1 MEIES
6 LKRLCVLSLSC
17 LIFAG
22 PYFLEIDGKE
32 ASSKKSSE
40 TNEDLLDFEDEQDAK
55 KNNDFESILDT
66 KTVKIKKSLGLFDQE
81 DGKEIKEIE
90 VNSVNFVKLPEK
102 AGEIFIPEPK
112 YADVQMLSDNSMYIM
127 GLEPGITALIVN
139 NRKGKTILNYEVR
152 VTYALSAAKKMI
164 KELYPDTNVEILPL
178 GDSVV
183 LKGDVPSPEVAS
195 EIQKIVE
202 KFVDSGKIINKMK
215 IATATQVL
223 IKVKVASVDRLVT
236 KSLGI
241 DWRAFSGSNS
251 PNGIHYGFAA
261 GASVLKSLPA
271 YVAQTWDTNAI
282 IENINPKDYSSGE
295 NDPEYIAAVA
305 KAKAAAKL
313 SDVRAQITELEKQG
327 GLMGPEGQTGRW
339 IMYNGGRRRNI
350 AGVLDALAGESLT
363 TILAEP
369 TLVTISGKE
378 ATFNVGGQIGYNV
391 TQDNGTTTEFKDWG
405 TSLSVT
411 PIVLS
416 EDRISI
422 KVAPKVSSVSE
433 GSDKSSA
440 PSITSKDVSTT
451 VELGSGQSLAI
462 AGLLQTSI
470 TTAVNETPLLSELP
484 ILGSLFKNSRRTK
497 TQQEI
502 VVIITAYL
510 VKPSSEELVDP
521 TEMVPRLLSP
531 LEVML
536 SRKFSARTSN
546 EGSEELCGFSIR

>member
-1 MEIES
+1 MKIES
-6 LKRLCVLSLSC
+6 LKRLCVLTLSC

-22 PYFLEIDGKE
+22 PYSLEIDGTKV
-32 ASSKKSSE
+32 SSKKSSE
-40 TNEDLLDFEDEQDAK
+40 DIEEQPAFEDEQTAK
-55 KNNDFESILDT
+55 DDNNFDSVLDP
-66 KTVKIKKSLGLFDQE
+66 KTTKIKKSLGLFDQE
-81 DGKEIKEIE
+81 KEKEIKEIE
-90 VNSVNFVKLPEK
+90 VNSVNFVKLSDK

-223 IKVKVASVDRLVT
+223 IKVKVASVDRTVT

-282 IENINPKDYSSGE
+282 IENIDPTQYGGE
-295 NDPEYIAAVA
+295 DSQGYKEAVA

-313 SDVRAQITELEKQG
+313 TDLRAQFTELEKQG
-327 GLMGPEGQTGRW
+327 GLLGPEGQTGRW

>member
-1 MEIES
+1 MKIES
-6 LKRLCVLSLSC
+6 LKRLCVLTLSC

-22 PYFLEIDGKE
+22 PYSLEIDGTKV
-32 ASSKKSSE
+32 SSKKSSE
-40 TNEDLLDFEDEQDAK
+40 DIEEQPAFEDEQTARDD
-55 KNNDFESILDT
+55 NNFDSVLDP
-66 KTVKIKKSLGLFDQE
+66 KTTKIKKSLGLFDQE
-81 DGKEIKEIE
+81 KEKEIKEIE
-90 VNSVNFVKLPEK
+90 VNSVNFVKLSDK

-223 IKVKVASVDRLVT
+223 IKVKVASVDRTVT

-282 IENINPKDYSSGE
+282 IENIDPTQYGGE
-295 NDPEYIAAVA
+295 DSQGYKEAVA

-313 SDVRAQITELEKQG
+313 TDLRAQFTELEKQG
-327 GLMGPEGQTGRW
+327 GLLGPEGQTGRW